1 LYDVQG
7 LTKPALHIVYLITS
21 LFGSGRDMNNT
32 KVAHAPSSQARM
44 TDSLAGLPWWLL
56 IIVFASVLLIFNF
69 ATDKSY
75 QDIFKFLS
83 TGIIITI
90 RVTLIAYA
98 VSTALGLLTGLAQ
111 VSSNP
116 VVYNIAAIYVQI
128 MRGLPIL
135 VTILYVA
142 FVFVPGLITML
153 NGLGAWLASMGW
165 LADKNVLMLVG
176 DRRAGME
183 VGFEIRAIF
192 ALSLSYG
199 AFSSE
204 IFRAGIESIGR
215 GQMEAA
221 RSLGMNYFQAMRY
234 IILPQAIRRVLPPLG
249 NDFIAMLKESSLV
262 SALGVQ
268 DITQLGRLYSASSF
282 EYLKTYNM
290 VAFMYL
296 AMTVLLSLGVKG
308 MEMRLKTND

>member
-1 LYDVQG
+1 
-7 LTKPALHIVYLITS
+7 
-21 LFGSGRDMNNT
+21 MNDSELSR
-32 KVAHAPSSQARM
+32 KAPSPQIKF
-44 TDSLAGLPWWLL
+44 TDTLSGLPWWLL
-56 IIVFASVLLIFNF
+56 IIILAGVLLAINF
-69 ATDKSY
+69 ATNQTY
-75 QDIFKFLS
+75 QEIFKFLRS
-83 TGIIITI
+83 GIGITI

-98 VSTALGLLTGLAQ
+98 IAITLGLITGLAR
-111 VSSNP
+111 VSSNAIL
-116 VVYNIAAIYVQI
+116 YNIATIYVQI

-142 FVFVPGLITML
+142 FVFIPMVVTGI
-153 NGLGAWLASMGW
+153 NALGEWLANIGLLGPENI
-165 LADKNVLMLVG
+165 LAMLG
-176 DRRAGME
+176 NRRAGLE
-183 VGFEIRAIF
+183 LGFEFRAII
-192 ALSLSYG
+192 ALAFSYG

-221 RSLGMNYFQAMRY
+221 RSLGMSYFQAMRH
-234 IILPQAIRRVLPPLG
+234 IILPQAVRRVLPPLG

-296 AMTVLLSLGVKG
+296 TMTILLSLGVKG
-308 MEMRLKTND
+308 MEMRLKTDD